1 LRSLIEVHLHLPSK
15 IKLGCNVQVIVRDG
29 CSDADGHVHHIS
41 GDRDIAAGIV
51 MSALA
56 GSIVRVGVPLTQ
68 APVLMIA
75 VPDSTFCSDGGH
87 QPDHTDA
94 QEGSITRS
102 VDSEAL

>member
-1 LRSLIEVHLHLPSK
+1 MVAVMPMDTSTTS
-15 IKLGCNVQVIVRDG
+15 
-29 CSDADGHVHHIS
+29 
-41 GDRDIAAGIV
+41 AGIV
-51 MSALA
+51 ISALA

-94 QEGSITRS
+94 QEGNMS
-102 VDSEAL
+102 VDSEAPS